1 MSSELSVN
9 ATLQEMYLHFAENA
23 DNTETQ
29 GRPEWVY
36 NKWGIRPDV
45 VVKMRKDRALYN
57 ETTDLVHS
65 REVKHGFDFN
75 SIAGELFIFF
85 FFFCRS

>member
-1 MSSELSVN
+1 MSSQLSVN

-45 VVKMRKDRALYN
+45 VVKMRKDRAL
-57 ETTDLVHS
+57 
-65 REVKHGFDFN
+65 
-75 SIAGELFIFF
+75 
-85 FFFCRS
+85 